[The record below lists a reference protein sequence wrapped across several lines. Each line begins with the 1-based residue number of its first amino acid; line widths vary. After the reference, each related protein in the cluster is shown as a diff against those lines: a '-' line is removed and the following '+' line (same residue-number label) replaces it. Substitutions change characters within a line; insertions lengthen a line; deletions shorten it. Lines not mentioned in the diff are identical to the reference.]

1 MADFSITT
9 VDADGRVRFRFT
21 RGRTPMVTGRQQ
33 LAQQFVCSLLKQQ
46 GAEAMAPNLGGGLRQ
61 VAGQVYTEEGF
72 RGAAMS
78 SAALSS
84 RQIRTV
90 QTESRV
96 PARPTES
103 LVSAAVVKAVL
114 VTDASRAL
122 LNADLTIALTSA
134 EGPPQVLTVNAAGN
148 QG

>member
-1 MADFSITT
+1 MSDFSITT
-9 VDADGRVRFRFT
+9 VDSDGHVRFRFA
-21 RGRTPMVTGRQQ
+21 RGRTPMVSGRQQ
-33 LAQQFVCSLLKQQ
+33 LAQQFVCSLLKQP
-46 GAEAMAPNLGGGLRQ
+46 GAEAMAPDLGGGLRQ

-84 RQIRTV
+84 RQIRTA

-96 PARPTES
+96 SALPTES
-103 LVSAAVVKAVL
+103 LVSAAVVKASL
-114 VTDASRAL
+114 ITDATRAVL
-122 LNADLTIALTSA
+122 AADLTIALTSA
-134 EGPPQVLTVNAAGN
+134 EGPPQVLTVSAVKS